1 MKIKYLLPL
10 LILFPVIII
19 QLTIIPLIS
28 IEEIAPDLLLIAL
41 VYFSIA
47 YGQLFATSLGAFYG
61 LVFDLITGS
70 LIGSNML
77 AKTVAGFTAGYFSA
91 ETRRDKYLYT
101 YSFCLVV
108 FLCSLINSLIFSF
121 FSVIDF
127 NTNFIVVLFNHSI
140 LPSIYTT
147 MFSILVVI
155 VPHRR
160 SYT

>member
-1 MKIKYLLPL
+1 MKLKYFIPIII
-10 LILFPVIII
+10 LIPVVLI

-28 IEEIAPDLLLIAL
+28 IEEVAPDLLLIAL

-47 YGQLFATSLGAFYG
+47 YGQLYGTTIGAFYG
-61 LVFDLITGS
+61 LAFDLITGS

-91 ETRRDKYLYT
+91 DTRRDKYLYT
-101 YSFCLVV
+101 YAFCLVV
-108 FLCSLINSLIFSF
+108 LLCSIINSLIFSF

-140 LPSIYTT
+140 LPSIYTAI
-147 MFSILVVI
+147 FSILVVI
-155 VPHRR
+155 VPYRR
-160 SYT
+160 SYI

>member
-1 MKIKYLLPL
+1 MKIKYLIPF
-10 LILFPVIII
+10 LILVPVIII
-19 QLTIIPLIS
+19 QLTIVPFIS
-28 IEEIAPDLLLIAL
+28 IEEVVPDLLLIAL

-47 YGQLFATSLGAFYG
+47 HGQLFGTSLGACYG

-77 AKTVAGFTAGYFSA
+77 AKTVAGFAAGYFSS

-101 YSFCLVV
+101 YAFSLVV
-108 FLCSLINSLIFSF
+108 FLCSIINSVIFSF

-127 NTNFIVVLFNHSI
+127 NTNFVTVLFNHSM
-140 LPSIYTT
+140 LPSIYTAL
-147 MFSILVVI
+147 FSILVVI

>member
-1 MKIKYLLPL
+1 MKIKYFIPL
-10 LILFPVIII
+10 IILIPVVLI

-28 IEEIAPDLLLIAL
+28 IEEVAPDLLLIAL

-47 YGQLFATSLGAFYG
+47 YGQLFGTTVGAFYG
-61 LVFDLITGS
+61 LAFDLITGS

-101 YSFCLVV
+101 YAFCLVV
-108 FLCSLINSLIFSF
+108 FLCSIINSLIFSF

-127 NTNFIVVLFNHSI
+127 NTNFIVVLFNHSFM
-140 LPSIYTT
+140 PSIYTAII
-147 MFSILVVI
+147 SILVVI

>member
-1 MKIKYLLPL
+1 MKVKYFIPF
-10 LILFPVIII
+10 LILIPVIIV

-28 IEEIAPDLLLIAL
+28 IEEIAPDLLLITL

-47 YGQLFATSLGAFYG
+47 YGQMSGTLIGAFYG
-61 LVFDLITGS
+61 LAFDLITGS

-77 AKTVAGFTAGYFSA
+77 AKTVAGFTAGYFSS

-101 YSFCLVV
+101 YALCLVV
-108 FLCSLINSLIFSF
+108 FLCSVINSIIFSF

-127 NTNFIVVLFNHSI
+127 NTNFIMVLFNHSL

-147 MFSILVVI
+147 LISVLVVI

-160 SYT
+160 SYA